1 MGPEVIVGAIAAVIV
16 LTSSVTGGAVWL
28 QNESQKKVDKV
39 REEADGRIDG
49 LLNTSKSQVEL
60 VLSHVQSMERVLGE
74 MRADLPKTYTLK
86 EDHLR
91 LSDKVEKLTIEFW
104 RRDSTNDSH

>member
-1 MGPEVIVGAIAAVIV
+1 MGPEVVVAAVAAVVV
-16 LTSSVTGGAVWL
+16 LTSTVTGGAMWL
-28 QNESQKKVDKV
+28 QNENQKKVDAV
-39 REEADGRIDG
+39 RKEADGRIDG
-49 LLNTSKSQVEL
+49 LLNSNKSQVEL

-91 LSDKVEKLTIEFW
+91 LSDKVEKLTIDFW
-104 RRDSTNDSH
+104 RRENSND

>member
-1 MGPEVIVGAIAAVIV
+1 MGPEVVVATIGAVII
-16 LTSSVTGGAVWL
+16 LTSSITGGAMWF
-28 QNESQKKVDKV
+28 QNESQKKVDAV
-39 REEADGRIDG
+39 RREADQRVDG
-49 LLNTSKSQVEL
+49 ILNNNKSQVEL

-91 LSDKVEKLTIEFW
+91 LSDKVEKLTIDFW
-104 RRDSTNDSH
+104 RRENGND

>member
-1 MGPEVIVGAIAAVIV
+1 MGFEVIIATVSAVIV
-16 LTSSVTGGAVWL
+16 LTSTITGGAVWF
-28 QNESQKKVDKV
+28 QNENQKKVDNV
-39 REEADGRIDG
+39 RKEADDRIDG
-49 LLNTSKSQVEL
+49 ILNTNKSQVEL

-91 LSDKVEKLTIEFW
+91 LSDKVEKLTIDFW
-104 RRDSTNDSH
+104 RRENVNE